1 MGETPLVKMV
11 NIHKR
16 FGSIHAVKG
25 VDLEIYPG
33 EIIGLLGNNGA
44 GKSTLIKALVGIN
57 PKTSGKIYWQ
67 GEEVEINSIKDARKL
82 GIEAV
87 YQEQAVF
94 NQLSIVKNVFMGRE
108 PKRSMLGPIKCLD
121 YKTMK
126 NIVGPLLKK
135 LGMSVPSLDHEVRF
149 CSGGERQGVAIARA
163 MHFEAKLVIL
173 DEPTTALSVEAAKKV
188 LSFIEHLKKEGIS
201 VILISHNM
209 AHVYSVVDR
218 IVVLSHGKKVED
230 VKKSETSRDKIED
243 LMSEVEQKG
252 GKRNAG

>member
-1 MGETPLVKMV
+1 MGERPLVKME
-11 NIHKR
+11 NIHKK

-25 VDLEIYPG
+25 VDLEVYPG

-44 GKSTLIKALVGIN
+44 GKSTLIKTLVGIN

-67 GEEVEINSIKDARKL
+67 GEEVEINSIKDAREL

-108 PKRSMLGPIKCLD
+108 PKRSMFGPIKCLD

-126 NIVGPLLKK
+126 DIAGPLLKK

-188 LSFIEHLKKEGIS
+188 LSFIKHLKNEGIS

-218 IVVLSHGKKVED
+218 IVVLSHGRKVED
-230 VKKSETSRDKIED
+230 VKKSETNREKIEA
-243 LMSEVEQKG
+243 LMSEVEQEG
-252 GKRNAG
+252 DKRNAG

>member
-1 MGETPLVKMV
+1 MGETPLVKME

-25 VDLEIYPG
+25 VDLEVYPG

-44 GKSTLIKALVGIN
+44 GKSTLIKALVGIY

-108 PKRSMLGPIKCLD
+108 PKRCMLGPIKCLD

-126 NIVGPLLKK
+126 DIVGPLLKK

-188 LSFIEHLKKEGIS
+188 LSFIEHLKNEGIS

-218 IVVLSHGKKVED
+218 IVVLSHGRKVED
-230 VKKSETSRDKIED
+230 VKKSETTRDKIEA
-243 LMSEVEQKG
+243 LMSEVEKEG
-252 GKRNAG
+252 DKYNAG